1 VERLQLLQ
9 LGDEIIDF
17 KPYGGYELFLK
28 EDESCFDECVK
39 KLPIINEIL
48 KPLLKQTY
56 LQKKSI
62 VLVLMGF
69 ETNF

>member
-1 VERLQLLQ
+1 LQKR

-17 KPYGGYELFLK
+17 KPYGGYELFLT
-28 EDESCFDECVK
+28 EDESCYDECVK

-56 LQKKSI
+56 LQKEI
-62 VLVLMGF
+62 DRFGF
-69 ETNF
+69 NGIRTLNF